1 MRIHRII
8 GVVLRYLYL
17 FKHSLNRLADA
28 FYWPV
33 IDLLLW
39 GLTASYMKKFMPGG
53 FNAVTLII
61 SGILLWL
68 IVWRGQ
74 YEISVNLLEELW
86 NRNVINI
93 FGTPLKFSEWVVAV
107 VLLGLIKAVV
117 SFAFASLVAF
127 YLYQVKVFVYG
138 FYLLPFMLSL
148 SITGWWVGFLI
159 DGLIFRFGGKVEQL
173 AWSMI
178 YVISP
183 FSGIYYSISILPLW
197 AQKVAGIVPTS
208 YIFEGAR
215 QIIGTG
221 VIDSQKLFI
230 SLGLNIIYLVL
241 SLIFLRRSYG
251 KALDKG
257 LVKML

>member
-1 MRIHRII
+1 MKIHRIY
-8 GVVLRYLYL
+8 GVILRYLYL
-17 FKHSLNRLADA
+17 FKHSINRLADA

-39 GLTASYMKKFMPGG
+39 GLTISYMKEISGL
-53 FNAVTLII
+53 NVVTVVI

-86 NRNVINI
+86 NRNLINI
-93 FGTPLKFSEWVVAV
+93 FGSPLKFSEWIVSV
-107 VLLGLIKAVV
+107 VLLGIIKAFF
-117 SFAFASLVAF
+117 SFTFAALIAFL
-127 YLYQVKVFVYG
+127 LYKVKIFVYG

-148 SITGWWVGFLI
+148 FMTGWWVGFLVN
-159 DGLIFRFGGKVEQL
+159 GLIFRFGTKVEQF
-173 AWSMI
+173 AWSLI
-178 YVISP
+178 YIISP

-197 AQKVAGIVPTS
+197 AQKVSTVVPTS

-215 QIIGTG
+215 QIIFTG
-221 VIDSQKLFI
+221 KTDLNKLII
-230 SLGLNIIYLVL
+230 SFGLNAIYLIL
-241 SLIFLRRSYG
+241 SLIFLKKSYA
-251 KALDKG
+251 KALGKG

>member
-1 MRIHRII
+1 MKVHRIC
-8 GVVLRYLYL
+8 GVILRYLYL
-17 FKHSLNRLADA
+17 FKHSINRLADA

-39 GLTASYMKKFMPGG
+39 GLTISYMKEISGL
-53 FNAVTLII
+53 NVVTVVI

-86 NRNVINI
+86 NRNLINI
-93 FGTPLKFSEWVVAV
+93 FGSPLKFSEWIVSV
-107 VLLGLIKAVV
+107 VLLGLIKAAM
-117 SFAFASLVAF
+117 SFTFAALVAF
-127 YLYQVKVFVYG
+127 FLYKVKIFVYG

-148 SITGWWVGFLI
+148 FMTGWWVGFLVN
-159 DGLIFRFGGKVEQL
+159 GLVFRFGTKVEQF
-173 AWSMI
+173 AWSLI
-178 YVISP
+178 YIISP

-197 AQKVAGIVPTS
+197 AQKVSTIVPTS

-215 QIIGTG
+215 QIIFTG
-221 VIDSQKLFI
+221 KTDLNKLMI
-230 SLGLNIIYLVL
+230 SFGLNAIYLIL
-241 SLIFLRRSYG
+241 SLIFLKKSYA